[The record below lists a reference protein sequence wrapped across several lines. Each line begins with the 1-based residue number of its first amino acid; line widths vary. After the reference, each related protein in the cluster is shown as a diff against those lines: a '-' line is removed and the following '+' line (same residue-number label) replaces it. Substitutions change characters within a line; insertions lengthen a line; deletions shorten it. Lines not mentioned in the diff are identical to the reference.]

1 MIFAAVGQCMT
12 RSYNCP
18 PPMVFLP
25 CTSSVFIRLGGGGGG
40 GGLSS
45 VRVEVSNSWCGRDT
59 IPSFQGMKSPYEVS
73 GLINGKNDTLVL
85 FYR

>member
-1 MIFAAVGQCMT
+1 MYDTVLQLPTSNG
-12 RSYNCP
+12 
-18 PPMVFLP
+18 VFTLYP
-25 CTSSVFIRLGGGGGG
+25 ISIHTFGGWGGG